1 MLHPHEGGL
10 GASAPPAPHCSNPAL
25 SPDLGIADRYRKI
38 ESSPMLGKLTA
49 KATESR
55 PVPFP
60 ALGTPRGGSTGS
72 FPTAESRALFL
83 ASSDKLQLHGV
94 AAGRGGRPQGWTS
107 NPISRCP
114 PLRPASLN

>member
-25 SPDLGIADRYRKI
+25 SPDLGIADQYRKI

-55 PVPFP
+55 ALPCTWHTRRRVNRLISNSRIKSSVPGQFRQT
-60 ALGTPRGGSTGS
+60 AAAWGGSRKRRE
-72 FPTAESRALFL
+72 A
-83 ASSDKLQLHGV
+83 HGLDIK
-94 AAGRGGRPQGWTS
+94 S
-107 NPISRCP
+107 YK
-114 PLRPASLN
+114 